1 MNAFDST
8 LKQRISEKIHKKDFM
23 QLLLDALSDDE
34 EKITK
39 NDNIDLCDLE
49 TVNLEKKL
57 TYNVIFKM

>member
-1 MNAFDST
+1 
-8 LKQRISEKIHKKDFM
+8 M